1 MSKKIVFEGTVN
13 GKKFDNLNDYNEYV
27 NRLIGMG
34 QFVEA
39 STCSKVVDEENEIK
53 SKMPEGFKALMD
65 AIDEYK
71 DDKTVSLLPY
81 MEEGD
86 PFYLNELI
94 VDKDQDKVFEE
105 VNNTLDE
112 CFENITEVI
121 KDESICIEGLYD
133 YLNDVENVIE
143 RVEGD
148 LEKNDKALESIEK
161 QLESLNDEV
170 DALIAKIE
178 VLDNAKTIIEGMHE
192 FYTDLEDAI
201 YEEINSREFVVEDED
216 DGCKCAGKC
225 NGECKCGKEC
235 QCQCQDCETHIEEKQ
250 SQREFNLNDIINMV
264 FGDGRKI
271 V

>member
-13 GKKFDNLNDYNEYV
+13 GKKFDNLKDYNECV
-27 NRLIGMG
+27 NQLIANGE
-34 QFVEA
+34 FVEA
-39 STCSKVVDEENEIK
+39 STCSKVVDEEDEVK
-53 SKMPEGFKALMD
+53 SKMPESFKALMN

-71 DDKTVSLLPY
+71 DDKTLPLLPY

-86 PFYLNELI
+86 PFYLNELL

-105 VNNTLDE
+105 VNETLDE
-112 CFENITEVI
+112 CFENITEAI
-121 KDESICIEGLYD
+121 KDKSICIEGLYD

-161 QLESLNDEV
+161 QLEELNNEV

-192 FYTDLEDAI
+192 FYTDLEAAI
-201 YEEINSREFVVEDED
+201 YEEINSREFVFED
-216 DGCKCAGKC
+216 DGCTCAGKC